1 MGSITSSSYTFGS
14 VSNVVR
20 ALDLYRVAKTSGTGT
35 ANASIWQNSN
45 NIAATFSNDFG
56 VAGGGSAA
64 AYYLGTITLSSDG
77 SVNFVASSDEPPPP
91 ADDYSVWASGYPG
104 ADLADKE
111 GDYDKDGFKNVA
123 EYGFG
128 TDPTKGNAS
137 LTAATVVSNNLVVSF
152 QQRTG
157 PTNLVPS
164 YSARSVTNL
173 TGSLTN
179 SATIPFAANT
189 NTGYQAASV
198 TNPVSG
204 GRIFYRIQAALP

>member
-1 MGSITSSSYTFGS
+1 M
-14 VSNVVR
+14 
-20 ALDLYRVAKTSGTGT
+20 
-35 ANASIWQNSN
+35 
-45 NIAATFSNDFG
+45 
-56 VAGGGSAA
+56 
-64 AYYLGTITLSSDG
+64 
-77 SVNFVASSDEPPPP
+77 
-91 ADDYSVWASGYPG
+91 
-104 ADLADKE
+104 
-111 GDYDKDGFKNVA
+111 GDYDNDGFQNVN
-123 EYGFG
+123 EYAFG

-164 YSARSVTNL
+164 YAARSVTNL
-173 TGSLTN
+173 AGSLTN

-204 GRIFYRIQAALP
+204 GGIFYRIQAALP